1 VRGGQLP
8 ASGGSRGHSFGGRGD
23 LVQRLQKS
31 SAEVKMKLYEPFPS
45 SAKHKKYSVY
55 VMKDGK
61 RRLIHFGDARYG
73 QFKDKLGHYSDRD
86 HNDKARRASYYKRH
100 GPATDKNTAKY
111 WSHKILW

>member
-1 VRGGQLP
+1 MLP
-8 ASGGSRGHSFGGRGD
+8 LLPCTAHHYSTQTHQSQFD
-23 LVQRLQKS
+23 L
-31 SAEVKMKLYEPFPS
+31 A
-45 SAKHKKYSVY
+45 A
-55 VMKDGK
+55 
-61 RRLIHFGDARYG
+61 RRTCCDHPLTADLPIGDARYG